1 MVELGLDGVIGAG
14 GYPSSSVLSSWHSM
28 ASLLTLKLLRAGRVS
43 NATGLADDEAL
54 GLAVGLNVLPKAT
67 HDRSYSWRGRRA
79 MNTPRLASLVGP
91 LRPIRLATR
100 DGGLNL

>member
-14 GYPSSSVLSSWHSM
+14 GYPSTSVLSSWHSM

-67 HDRSYSWRGRRA
+67 HDRTYSWRGRPEMKTA
-79 MNTPRLASLVGP
+79 CLGSLGAH
-91 LRPIRLATR
+91 LRPIRLATG
-100 DGGLNL
+100 D